1 MHSMNSPRGLTRRR
15 MAMALPL
22 LGSAAW
28 IPSAFAA
35 APAVAERSS
44 RALMGTQVDM
54 VTHGPDARALQA
66 AMDHAW
72 REMER
77 LTALMTRY
85 SPDSTVSAINR
96 NFPGRGGPGAVWLAS
111 PPTVAASAIA
121 G

>member
-1 MHSMNSPRGLTRRR
+1 MHRMNSPRGLTRRR

-66 AMDHAW
+66 AMGHA
-72 REMER
+72 
-77 LTALMTRY
+77 
-85 SPDSTVSAINR
+85 
-96 NFPGRGGPGAVWLAS
+96 
-111 PPTVAASAIA
+111 
-121 G
+121 